1 MIIYNNVKIARN
13 IMQKI
18 EISLIYPNIESLLKS
33 ENGEGRP
40 NISNEVLDELEL
52 NNIIDLKNSFLGDF
66 FTTDID
72 VIKYRQEVFADMMEN
87 PQLCEILMK
96 ASPILADIAE
106 IRRMSQDT
114 EPSEGYLYSI
124 TEVELYVSAMEL
136 LADGLYPMID
146 NFKSSALVSFAKRIK
161 ELTQSEYYIN
171 LNKKLK
177 ELTSRVR
184 EVKSVTIGVNLDSR
198 LRPDTAGV
206 LSVNNERFKS
216 GVLLEKILRLDF
228 KNDEYTCISSLIPF
242 KKGQSD
248 NQQIALTN
256 AFNGAL
262 NEVFKSSMRSWR
274 KTLQSYVL
282 ENADFLIKLLPEIEF
297 VVKGT
302 ELITI
307 LKQTGNPICFPK
319 LSAMEEK
326 KFDVK
331 GIYNPV
337 VASKIDGLMVEN
349 DFVFDKNGQFYVL
362 SGPNRGGKSV
372 ITCAVGLTFAL
383 AQLGLPVPA
392 VSAEISP
399 VDAIF
404 THFPTGSE
412 DTIDKGRLGEECAR
426 LDEIFTSVTENSLVL
441 LDESLSSTGSFE
453 GAYIA
458 AEVLSGFSMVRCRG
472 IFSTHLH
479 ELSAMIGDINEK
491 CSAQGGAM
499 IDTLVAGIED
509 GQRSFKI
516 RRAKPDG
523 KSYAK
528 DIADKY
534 GISLEHI
541 LEKINKK

>member
-1 MIIYNNVKIARN
+1 
-13 IMQKI
+13 MQNI
-18 EISLIYPNIESLLKS
+18 EISLIYPNAEKLTEA
-33 ENGEGRP
+33 ENGKFSAS
-40 NISNEVLDELEL
+40 ISNEVLEALEL
-52 NNIIDLKNSFLGDF
+52 DTLIDLKNSFLGDY
-66 FTTDID
+66 FTTDSEI
-72 VIKYRQEVFADMMEN
+72 IKYRQRVFADLAEN
-87 PQLCEILMK
+87 AELCDVLLK
-96 ASPILADIAE
+96 ATPILSDIAE
-106 IRRMSQDT
+106 IRKMSQET

-124 TEVELYVSAMEL
+124 TEIELYISVMEL
-136 LADGLYPMID
+136 LANGLYPMID
-146 NFKSSALVSFAKRIK
+146 NFKSEALINFAKAIK
-161 ELTQSEYYIN
+161 ELTESEYYVD
-171 LNKKLK
+171 LNKKMK

-184 EVKSVTIGVNLDSR
+184 EVKSITIGVNLDSK
-198 LRPDTAGV
+198 LRPDAAGV

-216 GVLLEKILRLDF
+216 GDLLEKILRLDF
-228 KNDEYTCISSLIPF
+228 KNDEYTCIAPLIPF

-256 AFNGAL
+256 AFNYAL
-262 NEVFKSSMRSWR
+262 NDVFKSSMRSW
-274 KTLQSYVL
+274 KKVVQAYVL

-297 VVKGT
+297 MVKGT
-302 ELITI
+302 ELIKA
-307 LKQTGNPICFPK
+307 LKNSENPICFPTI
-319 LSAMEEK
+319 LPMEEK
-326 KFDVK
+326 GFSAK

-337 VASKIDGLMVEN
+337 VATKLNEKMVDN
-349 DFVFDKNGQFYVL
+349 DFCFDENGRFFVL

-372 ITCAVGLTFAL
+372 ITCAVGISFAL

-426 LDEIFTSVTENSLVL
+426 LDDIFGKVTENSLVL

-453 GAYIA
+453 GSYIA
-458 AEVLSGFSMVRCRG
+458 SEVLCGFSMAKCRG

-479 ELSAMIGDINEK
+479 ELSTMINDINEK
-491 CSAQGGAM
+491 CVSSGGAR
-499 IDTLVAGIED
+499 IDTLVAGMEE

-516 RRAKPDG
+516 TRAKPDG

-528 DIADKY
+528 DIAAKY

-541 LEKINKK
+541 LKRINKK